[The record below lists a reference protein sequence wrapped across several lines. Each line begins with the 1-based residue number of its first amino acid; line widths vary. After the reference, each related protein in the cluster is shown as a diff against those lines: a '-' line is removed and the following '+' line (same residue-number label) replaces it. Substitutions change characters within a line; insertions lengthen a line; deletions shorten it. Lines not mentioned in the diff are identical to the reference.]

1 MGPCWEE
8 GQIKGCSD
16 LSHFPLP
23 PPVCWRESRRRG
35 QRQVES
41 AVLMGWVCAD
51 HPLSLVCRVTP

>member
-1 MGPCWEE
+1 MGPCREE

-41 AVLMGWVCAD
+41 AVLMGWSVLIIRSAW
-51 HPLSLVCRVTP
+51 SAG